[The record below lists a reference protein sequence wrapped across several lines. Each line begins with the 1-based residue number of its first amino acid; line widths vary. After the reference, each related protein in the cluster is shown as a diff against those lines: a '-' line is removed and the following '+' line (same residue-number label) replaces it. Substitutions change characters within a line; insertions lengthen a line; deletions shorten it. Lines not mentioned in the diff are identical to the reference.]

1 MGQLKAQTTEKPAT
15 GKHEAVGK
23 PQTARDARREAI
35 LDAARD
41 AFLEEGFAATSM
53 STIAARVGGS
63 KATLYTYFK
72 SKEELFDAY
81 VRRHC
86 AWQKEKMYALP
97 AEGEDIEAALTRLG
111 RNYLRTVMSDF
122 SLRHFRMIT
131 AEAERSPEIGRSFYE
146 AGPASGVKILAG
158 FLSDARDRGQLRF
171 DGPEP
176 VAHQFLALCQ
186 NRMIKARLCA
196 AMGEPSEA
204 EIATEVDRAVRVFLA
219 AYGANK

>member
-1 MGQLKAQTTEKPAT
+1 MGQPKVQVAAKPA
-15 GKHEAVGK
+15 ASAK
-23 PQTARDARREAI
+23 PLTARDARREAI

-86 AWQKEKMYALP
+86 AWQREEMYALSS
-97 AEGEDIEAALTRLG
+97 ADENIESSLKRLG

-131 AEAERSPEIGRSFYE
+131 AESERSPEIGRGFYE
-146 AGPASGVKILAG
+146 AGPASGVRLLANM
-158 FLSDARDRGQLRF
+158 LNEARDKGDLEL
-171 DGPEP
+171 DDAEAA
-176 VAHQFLALCQ
+176 AHQFLALCQ
-186 NRMIKARLCA
+186 NRMLKARLCA
-196 AMGEPSEA
+196 AMEA
-204 EIATEVDRAVRVFLA
+204 PTEAQIGKEVDRAVKVFLA
-219 AYGANK
+219 AYGASRAGR

>member
-1 MGQLKAQTTEKPAT
+1 MSQLK
-15 GKHEAVGK
+15 
-23 PQTARDARREAI
+23 PQIGRDARRDAI

-86 AWQKEKMYALP
+86 AWQRDKMYALS
-97 AEGEDIEAALTRLG
+97 GHSEDIGTALKRLG
-111 RNYLRTVMSDF
+111 RNYLRTVQSDF

-131 AEAERSPEIGRSFYE
+131 AESERSPE
-146 AGPASGVKILAG
+146 
-158 FLSDARDRGQLRF
+158 
-171 DGPEP
+171 
-176 VAHQFLALCQ
+176 
-186 NRMIKARLCA
+186 
-196 AMGEPSEA
+196 
-204 EIATEVDRAVRVFLA
+204 
-219 AYGANK
+219 

>member
-1 MGQLKAQTTEKPAT
+1 MSQPLTAQTAT
-15 GKHEAVGK
+15 SQVRQ
-23 PQTARDARREAI
+23 QTARDTRREAI

-41 AFLEEGFAATSM
+41 VFLEDGFAATSM

-86 AWQKEKMYALP
+86 AWQRDKMYSLP
-97 AEGEDIEAALTRLG
+97 AAGEDIEASLKRLG

-131 AEAERSPEIGRSFYE
+131 AEAERSPEIGRIFYE
-146 AGPASGVKILAG
+146 AGPASGVRLLAG
-158 FLSDARDRGQLRF
+158 MLTEAKDKGQLAF
-171 DGPEP
+171 EDAEAT
-176 VAHQFLALCQ
+176 AHQFLALCQ
-186 NRMIKARLCA
+186 NRMLKARLCA
-196 AMGEPSEA
+196 AMAEPSEK
-204 EIATEVDRAVRVFLA
+204 EITIETDRAVKVFLA
-219 AYGANK
+219 AYAA